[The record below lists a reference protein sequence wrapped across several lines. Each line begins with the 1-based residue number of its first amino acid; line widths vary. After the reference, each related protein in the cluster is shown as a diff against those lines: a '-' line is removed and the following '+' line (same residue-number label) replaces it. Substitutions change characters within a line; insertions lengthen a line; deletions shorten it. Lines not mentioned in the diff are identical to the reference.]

1 MTVVALVSNSSRLA
15 AWLIGEARATLD
27 RRVLCVVT
35 LLINRSLWPLSQT
48 GRTFRSVKLTIHR
61 IAMSTLS

>member
-1 MTVVALVSNSSRLA
+1 MVLVSNSSGLA
-15 AWLIGEARATLD
+15 ARLIGEARAILN

-61 IAMSTLS
+61 IATSTLS